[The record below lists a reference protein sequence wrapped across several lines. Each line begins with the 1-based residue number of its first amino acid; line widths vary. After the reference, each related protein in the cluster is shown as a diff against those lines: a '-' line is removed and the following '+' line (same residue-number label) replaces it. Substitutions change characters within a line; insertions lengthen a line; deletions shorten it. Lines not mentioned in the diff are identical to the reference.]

1 MLGGE
6 VSFSVNLFDSY
17 YDNLDMNIYGGDN
30 FLNDI
35 NLFGGY
41 SSMMDE
47 IDINES
53 CFGILIY

>member
-1 MLGGE
+1 
-6 VSFSVNLFDSY
+6 
-17 YDNLDMNIYGGDN
+17 MNIYGGDN

-53 CFGILIY
+53 CFGILIYQNFSNEIREKM